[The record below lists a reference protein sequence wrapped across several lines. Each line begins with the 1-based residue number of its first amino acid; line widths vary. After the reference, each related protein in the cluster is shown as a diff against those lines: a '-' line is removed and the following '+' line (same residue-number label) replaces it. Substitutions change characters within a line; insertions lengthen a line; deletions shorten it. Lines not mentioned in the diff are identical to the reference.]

1 MVDRWVRERKS
12 DAFYKMAKRSGYRS
26 RATFKLKQISARYGL
41 LRKGFVV
48 VDLGAAPGGWS
59 QAALEFVGP
68 SGAVVG
74 VDLVRVAP
82 LPPARFIRGDMTR
95 RETLRSIKEEI
106 RRALALPPD
115 APTPGVDAVISDMSP
130 NISGVYSVDQARSLV
145 LASKA
150 LGAARGLLRPGGN
163 FCTKVFE
170 GEDFAGIL
178 KEVEG
183 SFAFVKV
190 HAPIAS
196 RKASSEVYI
205 IAKGFRGG
213 KRKARIQ
220 EEG

>member
-41 LRKGFVV
+41 LRKGFIV

-106 RRALALPPD
+106 RLALALPPD
-115 APTPGVDAVISDMSP
+115 APTPGVDAVLSDMSP

-170 GEDFAGIL
+170 GEDFADIL
-178 KEVEG
+178 KEVES

-213 KRKARIQ
+213 KRKARVQ
-220 EEG
+220 EEE